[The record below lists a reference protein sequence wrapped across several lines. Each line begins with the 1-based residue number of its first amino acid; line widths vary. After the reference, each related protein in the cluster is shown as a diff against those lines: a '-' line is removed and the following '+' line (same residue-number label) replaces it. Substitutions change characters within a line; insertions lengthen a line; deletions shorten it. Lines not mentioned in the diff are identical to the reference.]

1 MKILKPKAG
10 LWKTDKIDKAIAKII
25 KKKKREYTNA
35 PNQEWKKEY
44 RYGSCVYSRTLSL
57 TLAN

>member
-1 MKILKPKAG
+1 MPKTG

-25 KKKKREYTNA
+25 KKKKREYTNT

-44 RYGSCVYSRTLSL
+44 CYGSCVYSRTLSL
-57 TLAN
+57 TMAN

>member
-1 MKILKPKAG
+1 MPKTG

-25 KKKKREYTNA
+25 KKKKREYTYTNT

-44 RYGSCVYSRTLSL
+44 CFGSCVFSRTLSL
-57 TLAN
+57 TMAN